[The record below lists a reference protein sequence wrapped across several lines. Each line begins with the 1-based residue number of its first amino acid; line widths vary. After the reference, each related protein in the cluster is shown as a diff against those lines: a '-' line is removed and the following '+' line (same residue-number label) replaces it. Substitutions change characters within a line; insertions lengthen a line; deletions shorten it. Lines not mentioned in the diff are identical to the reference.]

1 VTEPAPESTTA
12 VKRVAV
18 RHPDAESFAPY
29 GVLVRAGAP
38 DGPDLNRAPGQM
50 AFLWVHRSLSY
61 PAEPFLATSRYYY
74 RGARCEY
81 MQRHPQSTT
90 VLIPLG
96 YPHTSVIILAHDDGR
111 GRPDPDRAE
120 AFCLDGTFGVVV
132 HPNTWIRYAY
142 PITPFADFAY
152 VSSRVDAETD
162 IERFSLENELNVVLE
177 FAFTA
182 PDGPGVALTPGGA
195 VTGLPSRTSELGS

>member
-1 VTEPAPESTTA
+1 MTEPAGSPAITVRHVS
-12 VKRVAV
+12 V

-29 GVLVRAGAP
+29 GVLVRPGAP
-38 DGPDLNRAPGQM
+38 DGPDLNRAPGHM
-50 AFLWVHRSLSY
+50 AFLWVHRALQY
-61 PAEPFLATSRYYY
+61 PAEPFLATSRYYF

-81 MQRHPQSTT
+81 MQRHPLSTT

-96 YPHTSVIILAHDDGR
+96 HPHTSVIILTHDDGA

-162 IERFSLENELNVVLE
+162 IQRFSLEKELNIVLE
-177 FAFTA
+177 FGFDA
-182 PDGPGVALTPGGA
+182 PPGPGVELTPGGA
-195 VTGLPSRTSELGS
+195 VLALPPSVSERAS